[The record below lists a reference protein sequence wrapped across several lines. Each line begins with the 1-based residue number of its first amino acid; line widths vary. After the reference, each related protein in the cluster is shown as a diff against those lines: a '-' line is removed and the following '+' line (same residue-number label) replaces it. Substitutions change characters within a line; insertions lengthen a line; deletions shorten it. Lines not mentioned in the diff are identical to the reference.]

1 MKCLRGATTVRPPS
15 KERRAFRPFHPAVQS
30 PAGRA
35 RQARFV
41 KAPRASYLVDNTM
54 SDSQRFPVAA
64 HALAYLA
71 HKGAN
76 APERAVSSTL
86 LAASMPTNPVVV
98 RRVTAM
104 LARAG
109 LIATRP
115 GASGGAWLLHRP
127 EAITLDVVLK
137 AVNGCAHLGSPP
149 AGAKGCPVSEH
160 IPRQVAKALTAA
172 DNAACAALGKITIA
186 DLLAENPPS
195 LAGLRPHSSCPV
207 AA

>member
-1 MKCLRGATTVRPPS
+1 MRFPLQ
-15 KERRAFRPFHPAVQS
+15 ERRAFRPFPPAVQS
-30 PAGRA
+30 CCTCEGSGP
-35 RQARFV
+35 FV
-41 KAPRASYLVDNTM
+41 KPARRDYLVFHAM

-64 HALAYLA
+64 HTLAYLA
-71 HKGAN
+71 HKGAYGPGEA
-76 APERAVSSTL
+76 APSAV
-86 LAASMPTNPVVV
+86 LAASVPTNPVVV
-98 RRVTAM
+98 RRVTAL
-104 LARAG
+104 LAKAG

-127 EAITLDVVLK
+127 EDISMDTVLR

-149 AGAKGCPVSEH
+149 AGAKGCPISEH

-172 DNAACAALGKITIA
+172 DEAAGHALSKITIA

-195 LAGLRPHSSCPV
+195 LAAYAPHSSCPV

>member
-1 MKCLRGATTVRPPS
+1 
-15 KERRAFRPFHPAVQS
+15 
-30 PAGRA
+30 
-35 RQARFV
+35 
-41 KAPRASYLVDNTM
+41 M

-71 HKGAN
+71 HKGAFSPAHA
-76 APERAVSSTL
+76 APSAV
-86 LAASMPTNPVVV
+86 LAASVPTNPVVV
-98 RRVTAM
+98 RRVTAL
-104 LARAG
+104 LAKAG

-115 GASGGAWLLHRP
+115 GASGGAWLLHKP
-127 EAITLDVVLK
+127 EDISLDAVLR

-172 DNAACAALGKITIA
+172 DLAAGEALAKITIA
-186 DLLAENPPS
+186 DLLDSDPAS
-195 LAGLRPHSSCPV
+195 LAGFAPHASCPV

>member
-1 MKCLRGATTVRPPS
+1 
-15 KERRAFRPFHPAVQS
+15 
-30 PAGRA
+30 
-35 RQARFV
+35 
-41 KAPRASYLVDNTM
+41 M

-71 HKGAN
+71 HKDAYDAARA
-76 APERAVSSTL
+76 APSAV
-86 LAASMPTNPVVV
+86 LAASIPTNPVVV
-98 RRVTAM
+98 RRVTAL
-104 LARAG
+104 LAKAG

-115 GASGGAWLLHRP
+115 GASGGAWLTRRP
-127 EAITLDVVLK
+127 ETIRLDEVLK
-137 AVNGCAHLGSPP
+137 AVNGCANLGSPP

-172 DNAACAALGKITIA
+172 EQSAAEALSRITIA

-195 LAGLRPHSSCPV
+195 LAAFAPHAACPV

>member
-1 MKCLRGATTVRPPS
+1 
-15 KERRAFRPFHPAVQS
+15 
-30 PAGRA
+30 
-35 RQARFV
+35 
-41 KAPRASYLVDNTM
+41 M

-71 HKGAN
+71 HKGAFGVG
-76 APERAVSSTL
+76 EAVPSAI
-86 LAASMPTNPVVV
+86 LAASVPTNPVVV
-98 RRVTAM
+98 RRVTAL
-104 LARAG
+104 LAKAG

-127 EAITLDVVLK
+127 EAISLDAVLR
-137 AVNGCAHLGSPP
+137 AVNGCAQLGSPP

-172 DNAACAALGKITIA
+172 DLAAGEALSKITIA
-186 DLLAENPPS
+186 DLLAADPPS
-195 LAGLRPHSSCPV
+195 LAAYAPHASCPV